1 MQIQRNKIKITTRT
15 TNNLEA
21 LNHTTI
27 NISLDFDNWVA
38 TPKSQLELIIEQST
52 STEKP
57 FLPSLED
64 YPEYKHL
71 IRLDIENAANEV
83 LELVIKRY
91 MLLRRTLS
99 HENKINLDKIL
110 KEYIETR
117 PHRKEDKEELKNK
130 LTKFLGKEKIA
141 AFQHI
146 KNAYS
151 SISLAIANYQIL
163 GANTAIKILFGGL
176 HTLYLG
182 DQRFF
187 NEKIKTRSEV
197 AAEGGLA
204 RNEHY
209 MAIKQKACEL
219 LNTLAPQ
226 EGWSQELD
234 AYKAILPE
242 IKKHITKNNI
252 RRPALTSIEKTL
264 RRWIKNDPIV
274 SAAVRIAQFPAR
286 NSSTD

>member
-1 MQIQRNKIKITTRT
+1 MQIQRKKIKITTRT

-21 LNHTTI
+21 LNHTAI
-27 NISLDFDNWVA
+27 NISLDFDNLVA
-38 TPKSQLELIIEQST
+38 TPKSQLEFIIEQST
-52 STEKP
+52 FTEKP
-57 FLPSLED
+57 YLPNLED

-71 IRLDIENAANEV
+71 IQLGIENAANEV
-83 LELVIKRY
+83 LELVFKRY

-117 PHRKEDKEELKNK
+117 PHHKEDKEELKNK

-151 SISLAIANYQIL
+151 SISIAIANHQIL

-187 NEKIKTRSEV
+187 NEKTKTRSEV

-204 RNEHY
+204 RNTHY
-209 MAIKQKACEL
+209 LAIKQKACDL

-274 SAAVRIAQFPAR
+274 SAAVRIAQSPTH
-286 NSSTD
+286 NSSY